1 MNCRSIFLIF
11 FCIKTHFIFAQSV
24 LKNTA
29 LDSVELKPGIEKY
42 LKISIENDST
52 FIDTTLT
59 IKKHYKFNF
68 LRKDDLELLKFSN
81 IGQTYNE
88 LTHNFDNLSYL
99 PKKSFS
105 SKKHLYVKSSKIKYF
120 NVPTPLT
127 ELLFKTVMKQGQY
140 TDALFTSN
148 ISDKLNFSI
157 SFKGMR
163 SLGNYQNILSGLK
176 QFNYTTK
183 YNDENNR
190 YFLKINFLSQIFEN
204 QENGGLTDDA
214 ISNFESEDALFN
226 ERSKLS
232 VKFENAINN
241 FSTKRYFISQEFI
254 LNNQSNQK
262 NTLSI
267 GHDFEYETLTNS
279 YEQLS
284 PTDFYGSIKDGL
296 NNIHDKTKIKT
307 TLNKFYTYLRS
318 NFFGKIKVI
327 YSNYNYKYNTNI
339 NSLDSKGINE
349 NENAITLKFNRFFL
363 GNQFNF
369 NITKGLFGER
379 IGDLIDVVVL
389 SKEESKF
396 KYEIGL
402 NISSRHP
409 GFYYELY
416 QSDYNFLNWDSKVK
430 QQKTRNLYLKLNVNE
445 FGKIRADLRTIQNYT
460 YFSLIN
466 QDVNFGKNHL
476 VPVVNQLSS
485 NIEYLKLNYNKEFKF
500 GKFAMDNS
508 LIYQKT
514 SQNGNYLNVPEI
526 ITRNTL
532 YYSNIILKGAMF
544 FQTGLTFKYFSKF
557 YANEYNPAISS
568 FYIQT
573 QKKIGG
579 FPLMEIFANAKIK
592 QTRIFIKAE
601 HFNSTIT
608 GNNFYSSPSYP
619 YRDFIIRF
627 GLVWNFFN

>member
-1 MNCRSIFLIF
+1 M
-11 FCIKTHFIFAQSV
+11 
-24 LKNTA
+24 
-29 LDSVELKPGIEKY
+29 
-42 LKISIENDST
+42 
-52 FIDTTLT
+52 
-59 IKKHYKFNF
+59 
-68 LRKDDLELLKFSN
+68 
-81 IGQTYNE
+81 
-88 LTHNFDNLSYL
+88 
-99 PKKSFS
+99 
-105 SKKHLYVKSSKIKYF
+105 
-120 NVPTPLT
+120 
-127 ELLFKTVMKQGQY
+127 
-140 TDALFTSN
+140 
-148 ISDKLNFSI
+148 
-157 SFKGMR
+157 
-163 SLGNYQNILSGLK
+163 
-176 QFNYTTK
+176 
-183 YNDENNR
+183 
-190 YFLKINFLSQIFEN
+190 
-204 QENGGLTDDA
+204 
-214 ISNFESEDALFN
+214 
-226 ERSKLS
+226 
-232 VKFENAINN
+232 
-241 FSTKRYFISQEFI
+241 
-254 LNNQSNQK
+254 
-262 NTLSI
+262 
-267 GHDFEYETLTNS
+267 
-279 YEQLS
+279 
-284 PTDFYGSIKDGL
+284 
-296 NNIHDKTKIKT
+296 
-307 TLNKFYTYLRS
+307 
-318 NFFGKIKVI
+318 
-327 YSNYNYKYNTNI
+327 
-339 NSLDSKGINE
+339 
-349 NENAITLKFNRFFL
+349 
-363 GNQFNF
+363 
-369 NITKGLFGER
+369 
-379 IGDLIDVVVL
+379 
-389 SKEESKF
+389 
-396 KYEIGL
+396 
-402 NISSRHP
+402 
-409 GFYYELY
+409 
-416 QSDYNFLNWDSKVK
+416 
-430 QQKTRNLYLKLNVNE
+430 NVNE